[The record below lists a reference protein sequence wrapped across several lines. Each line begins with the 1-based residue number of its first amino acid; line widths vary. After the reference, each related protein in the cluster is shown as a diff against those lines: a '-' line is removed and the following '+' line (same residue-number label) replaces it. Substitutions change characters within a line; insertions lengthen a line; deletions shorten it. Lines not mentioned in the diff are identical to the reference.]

1 MDTEVTGAADMFD
14 YRLFFPS
21 STLDGA
27 DRDRRPLLGHDGRRV
42 YRQPVVRREVRHR
55 GRR

>member
-1 MDTEVTGAADMFD
+1 MFD

-21 STLDGA
+21 TTLDSTE
-27 DRDRRPLLGHDGRRV
+27 RDHRRPQLGHEEKLV
-42 YRQPVVRREVRHR
+42 YRLPTVRRERRSR

>member
-1 MDTEVTGAADMFD
+1 MFD

-21 STLDGA
+21 STLDTTE
-27 DRDRRPLLGHDGRRV
+27 RDQRRPLLGHGEKLV
-42 YRQPVVRREVRHR
+42 YRLPTERRGQRNR

>member
-1 MDTEVTGAADMFD
+1 MFD

-21 STLDGA
+21 STLDSA
-27 DRDRRPLLGHDGRRV
+27 DRAQRRPLLGHEEKLV
-42 YRQPVVRREVRHR
+42 YRLPTERREQRSR

>member
-1 MDTEVTGAADMFD
+1 MFD

-21 STLDGA
+21 STLDSPR
-27 DRDRRPLLGHDGRRV
+27 RDRRPVLGHDDRRV
-42 YRQPVVRREVRHR
+42 YRLQAERREPRNH

>member
-1 MDTEVTGAADMFD
+1 MFD

-21 STLDGA
+21 STLDTIE
-27 DRDRRPLLGHDGRRV
+27 RDHRRPLLGHEEKLV
-42 YRQPVVRREVRHR
+42 YRLPTERREQRSR

>member
-1 MDTEVTGAADMFD
+1 MFD

-21 STLDGA
+21 STLGEGDA
-27 DRDRRPLLGHDGRRV
+27 PRRPILGHPDKRVVRLPSGRREQ
-42 YRQPVVRREVRHR
+42 RSR

>member
-1 MDTEVTGAADMFD
+1 MFD

-21 STLDGA
+21 STLDSN
-27 DRDRRPLLGHDGRRV
+27 DRAHRRPLLGHEEKRV
-42 YRQPVVRREVRHR
+42 YRLPAERREQRSH